1 MSEPKK
7 DFHTGVLF
15 LFEALQIAVY
25 GGTRGTA
32 SGGQEPFWK
41 KVLGSPKT
49 FKKA

>member
-1 MSEPKK
+1 MK
-7 DFHTGVLF
+7 
-15 LFEALQIAVY
+15 IAVY
-25 GGTRGTA
+25 RGTRRTA